1 MIEEKD
7 VRVAVRD
14 GIGIALRIYRPDG
27 AGPFPVLFAAS
38 PYRYDNNE
46 LPAYPLFLWRETGP
60 IPWYIEQGYAF
71 VHMDVRGTGFSE
83 GDFGFMNAPEQRDL
97 YDVIEWIAQ
106 QTWSNG
112 KIGAIGQS
120 YYCMLQWFMGIQNPP
135 HLTCLGAYDGLNDP
149 YRYMGYPGGIEGMF
163 IPYWYN
169 ASVRVANSWPAT
181 KDHPRELPNDLILEW
196 QRHPFYDA
204 WWKERTAAEQL
215 DKITTPLYSIAC
227 WAKQDLHLQGNIN
240 GYLRARGPKK
250 LAMSGTATAVS
261 SQMDFNNVE
270 YHKTHL
276 LPFYDHY
283 LKGLKTDYVTRP
295 NVEYPVRNTGAMRSF
310 DSWPPAG
317 ATPTTFHLH
326 KGPSG
331 SVTSLNDGGLAPEA
345 PAAGG
350 GSTTYSYPQPTW
362 TLGVV
367 PVGPAGPDPARAVLT
382 FTSRPLDQDIEI
394 AGNGKV
400 VLYASTTR
408 DDMDFIIKLSEQ
420 LALPDEERAKDAQ
433 PRYMI
438 ATKGWLRASHQ
449 EHDGG
454 ATGAAVPFCSHGGRK
469 PLRPGKVYKVE
480 IALEPIAYCF
490 RKGNRVRV
498 EVACGDSPVTDGLF
512 FHIYRPDKVGTDT
525 IYHDAEHPSHVVLP
539 VLMVE

>member
-14 GIGIALRIYRPDG
+14 GIRIALRIYRPDG

-97 YDVIEWIAQ
+97 YDIIEWIAQ
-106 QTWSNG
+106 QPWSNG
-112 KIGAIGQS
+112 RIGAIGQS

-169 ASVRVANSWPAT
+169 ASVRVANAWPAT
-181 KDHPRELPNDLILEW
+181 RDHPRELPNDLILEW

-261 SQMDFNNVE
+261 SQMDFNNIE
-270 YHKTHL
+270 YHKKHL

-283 LKGLKTDYVTRP
+283 LKGLNTDYLSRP
-295 NVEYPVRNTGAMRSF
+295 NVEYPVRNTGVMRAF
-310 DSWPPAG
+310 DAWPPPDVA
-317 ATPTTFHLH
+317 PTTFHLH

-331 SVTSLNDGGLAPEA
+331 SVTSLNDGGLD
-345 PAAGG
+345 PATPPAGG
-350 GSTTYSYPQPTW
+350 GSTTYSYPQPNW

-367 PVGPAGPDPARAVLT
+367 PVGPTGPDPARAVLT
-382 FTSRPLDQDIEI
+382 FTSPPLDKDIEI

-420 LALPDEERAKDAQ
+420 FALSSEERAKGVQ

-438 ATKGWLRASHQ
+438 ATKGWLRVSHQ

-454 ATGAAVPFCSHGGRK
+454 TRGDAVPFCSHGGRT
-469 PLRPGKVYKVE
+469 PLRPGQVYKVE
-480 IALEPIAYCF
+480 IALEPIAYRF
-490 RKGNRVRV
+490 RKGNRIRV
-498 EVACGDSPVTDGLF
+498 EIACGDSPVTDGLF
-512 FHIYRPDKVGTDT
+512 FHIYRPDKVGADT
-525 IYHDAEHPSHVVLP
+525 IYHDTAHPSHVVLP